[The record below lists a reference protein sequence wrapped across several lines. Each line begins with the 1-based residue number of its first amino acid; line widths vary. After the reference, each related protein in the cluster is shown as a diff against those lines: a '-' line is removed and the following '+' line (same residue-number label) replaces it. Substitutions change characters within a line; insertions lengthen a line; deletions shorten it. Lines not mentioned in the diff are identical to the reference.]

1 MVKLRFKSEYIGLKV
16 FETLVNL
23 SADYANY
30 FKVDAPGIYA
40 KEQRGNKGR
49 GMVYCTLAD
58 MMSARTIGT
67 VPLNVLRVSRN
78 DKMFITLVYFTETFE
93 DLESTA
99 PVQTRVIENM
109 VQFVEAVKDK
119 RRIMSVEIAG
129 PDTAFII
136 EETYRVE
143 IKNDVEYSND
153 RENSIDRNYL
163 QKLVE
168 EAGKPKSIYTK
179 EKEMSEQTFVQA
191 ATQNIANTSKTVVND
206 AIDVATGMAAV
217 EVIKQIAFSIMPVKV
232 GFVGRLMGANSWVK
246 DNPFVTL
253 GIVTVVHTIL
263 KSSNGR
269 LTVNDSVMEV
279 ADNALRYAT
288 FKAVEAFPIQRVIQ
302 DLSDKLVKISK

>member
-1 MVKLRFKSEYIGLKV
+1 MMVKLRFKPEYTGLKV
-16 FETLVNL
+16 FETLVNRN
-23 SADYANY
+23 ADYANY
-30 FKVDAPGIYA
+30 FIFDAPGMYA
-40 KEQRGNKGR
+40 KELRGIKGH
-49 GMVYCTLAD
+49 GMTYCTLAD
-58 MMSARTIGT
+58 MMTARA
-67 VPLNVLRVSRN
+67 VPLNVLRVCRN
-78 DKMFITLVYFTETFE
+78 DKMCVTLVYFTETFE

-99 PVQTRVIENM
+99 PAQTRVIEDM
-109 VQFVEAVKDK
+109 VQFVEAMRDK

-129 PDTAFII
+129 PDTAFVI
-136 EETYRVE
+136 EETYRTE
-143 IKNDVEYSND
+143 QYEYDGRRMCSDDLHKILDETVNIAYD
-153 RENSIDRNYL
+153 
-163 QKLVE
+163 
-168 EAGKPKSIYTK
+168 K

-191 ATQNIANTSKTVVND
+191 ATQNLAKTSKTVVND

>member
-1 MVKLRFKSEYIGLKV
+1 MMVKLRFKPEYTGLKV
-16 FETLVNL
+16 FETLVNRN
-23 SADYANY
+23 ADYANH
-30 FKVDAPGIYA
+30 FMVTAPGICA
-40 KEQRGNKGR
+40 KEYRGNKGR
-49 GMVYCTLAD
+49 GMAYCTLAD
-58 MMSARTIGT
+58 MMTARA
-67 VPLNVLRVSRN
+67 VPLNVLRVCRSN
-78 DKMFITLVYFTETFE
+78 KMCVTLVYFTETFE

-99 PVQTRVIENM
+99 PAQTRVIEDI
-109 VQFVEAVKDK
+109 VQFAEAMRDK

-129 PDTAFII
+129 PDTAFVI
-136 EETYRVE
+136 EETYRTE
-143 IKNDVEYSND
+143 QYEYDGRRMCSDDLHKILDETVNIAYD
-153 RENSIDRNYL
+153 
-163 QKLVE
+163 
-168 EAGKPKSIYTK
+168 K

-191 ATQNIANTSKTVVND
+191 ATQNLAKTSKTVVND

>member
-1 MVKLRFKSEYIGLKV
+1 MMVKLRFKPEYTGLKV
-16 FETLVNL
+16 FETLVNR
-23 SADYANY
+23 SADCANH
-30 FKVDAPGIYA
+30 FMVNAPGICA
-40 KEQRGNKGR
+40 KEYQGNKGR

-58 MMSARTIGT
+58 MMTARV
-67 VPLNVLRVSRN
+67 VPLNVLRVCRSN
-78 DKMFITLVYFTETFE
+78 KMCVTLVYFTETFE

-109 VQFVEAVKDK
+109 VQFVEARRDK

-129 PDTAFII
+129 PDTAFVI
-136 EETYRVE
+136 EETYSVG
-143 IKNDVEYSND
+143 NDELKRSDTSTKYSGD
-153 RENSIDRNYL
+153 PAY
-163 QKLVE
+163 
-168 EAGKPKSIYTK
+168 YTYKTLDESVNIAYAK

-191 ATQNIANTSKTVVND
+191 ATQNLAKTSKTVVND

>member
-1 MVKLRFKSEYIGLKV
+1 MMVKLRFKPEYTGLKV
-16 FETLVNL
+16 FETLVNRN
-23 SADYANY
+23 ADYANH
-30 FKVDAPGIYA
+30 FMVNAPGICA
-40 KEQRGNKGR
+40 KEYQGNKGR

-58 MMSARTIGT
+58 MMTERA
-67 VPLNVLRVSRN
+67 VPLNVLRVCRSN
-78 DKMFITLVYFTETFE
+78 KMRVTLVYFTETFE

-99 PVQTRVIENM
+99 PAQIRVIEDI
-109 VQFVEAVKDK
+109 VQFAEAMRDK

-129 PDTAFII
+129 PDTAFVI
-136 EETYRVE
+136 EETYRTE
-143 IKNDVEYSND
+143 HDGRRMCSDDLRKILD
-153 RENSIDRNYL
+153 
-163 QKLVE
+163 
-168 EAGKPKSIYTK
+168 EAVNITYDK
-179 EKEMSEQTFVQA
+179 EKEMSKQTFVQA
-191 ATQNIANTSKTVVND
+191 ATKNIANTSKTVVND

>member
-1 MVKLRFKSEYIGLKV
+1 MMVKLRFKPEYTGLKV
-16 FETLVNL
+16 FETLVNRN
-23 SADYANY
+23 ADYANH
-30 FKVDAPGIYA
+30 FIFDAPGMYA
-40 KEQRGNKGR
+40 KELRGIKGR
-49 GMVYCTLAD
+49 GMAYCTLAD
-58 MMSARTIGT
+58 MMTARA
-67 VPLNVLRVSRN
+67 VPLNVLRVCRSN
-78 DKMFITLVYFTETFE
+78 KMCVTLVYETFE

-99 PVQTRVIENM
+99 PAQTRVIEDM
-109 VQFVEAVKDK
+109 VQFVEAMRDK

-129 PDTAFII
+129 PDTAFVI
-136 EETYRVE
+136 EETYRTE
-143 IKNDVEYSND
+143 QYEYDGRRMCSDDLHKILDETVNIAYD
-153 RENSIDRNYL
+153 
-163 QKLVE
+163 
-168 EAGKPKSIYTK
+168 K

-191 ATQNIANTSKTVVND
+191 ATQNLAKTSKTVVND

>member
-1 MVKLRFKSEYIGLKV
+1 MVKLRFKSEYVGLKV
-16 FETLVNL
+16 FENLVNL
-23 SADYANY
+23 SSDYANY
-30 FKVDAPGIYA
+30 FMVDACGITA
-40 KEQRGNKGR
+40 KEQHSNKGR
-49 GMVYCTLAD
+49 GMSYCTLSD
-58 MMSARTIGT
+58 MMTARAT
-67 VPLNVLRVSRN
+67 PLNVLRVVRSP
-78 DKMFITLVYFTETFE
+78 KMRITLMYFTETFE

-129 PDTAFII
+129 PDTAFVI
-136 EETYRVE
+136 EETYYVGKDE
-143 IKNDVEYSND
+143 LGYSNA
-153 RENSIDRNYL
+153 N
-163 QKLVE
+163 
-168 EAGKPKSIYTK
+168 PKYSGDPAYARKTLDETVNIAYAK

-232 GFVGRLMGANSWVK
+232 GFVGRLLGANSWVK

>member
-1 MVKLRFKSEYIGLKV
+1 MVKLRFKSEYTGLKV
-16 FETLVNL
+16 FENLVNL
-23 SADYANY
+23 SSDYANY
-30 FKVDAPGIYA
+30 FCIDAPGIYA

-49 GMVYCTLAD
+49 GMVYCTLSD
-58 MMSARTIGT
+58 MMTARAT
-67 VPLNVLRVSRN
+67 PLNVLKVVRST
-78 DKMFITLVYFTETFE
+78 KMCVTLVYFTETFE

-99 PVQTRVIENM
+99 PAQTRVIEDI
-109 VQFVEAVKDK
+109 VQFVEAMRDK

-129 PDTAFII
+129 PDTAFVI
-136 EETYRVE
+136 EETYRTE
-143 IKNDVEYSND
+143 QYEYDGRRMCSDDLHKILDETVNIAYD
-153 RENSIDRNYL
+153 
-163 QKLVE
+163 
-168 EAGKPKSIYTK
+168 K

>member
-1 MVKLRFKSEYIGLKV
+1 MMVKLRFKSEYAGLKV
-16 FETLVNL
+16 FENLVNL
-23 SADYANY
+23 SSDYANY
-30 FKVDAPGIYA
+30 FCIDAPGIYA

-49 GMVYCTLAD
+49 GMVYCTLSE
-58 MMSARTIGT
+58 MMTARAT
-67 VPLNVLRVSRN
+67 PLNVLKVVRST
-78 DKMFITLVYFTETFE
+78 KMCVTLVYFTETFE

-99 PVQTRVIENM
+99 PVQTRIIENM

-129 PDTAFII
+129 PDTAFLI
-136 EETYRVE
+136 EETYKVE
-143 IKNDVEYSND
+143 QNKYDGRRMYGGD
-153 RENSIDRNYL
+153 PAY
-163 QKLVE
+163 
-168 EAGKPKSIYTK
+168 YTRKTLDETVNIAYANK

>member
-1 MVKLRFKSEYIGLKV
+1 MVKLRFKPEYTGLKV
-16 FETLVNL
+16 FETLVNRN
-23 SADYANY
+23 ADYANY
-30 FKVDAPGIYA
+30 FIFDAPGMYA
-40 KEQRGNKGR
+40 KELRGIKGR
-49 GMVYCTLAD
+49 GMTYCTLAD
-58 MMSARTIGT
+58 MMTARA
-67 VPLNVLRVSRN
+67 VPLNVLRVCRN
-78 DKMFITLVYFTETFE
+78 DKMCVTLVYFTETFE

-99 PVQTRVIENM
+99 PAQTRVIEDM
-109 VQFVEAVKDK
+109 VQFVEAMRDK

-129 PDTAFII
+129 PDTAFVI
-136 EETYRVE
+136 EETYRTE
-143 IKNDVEYSND
+143 QYEYDGRRMCSDDLHKILDETVNIAYD
-153 RENSIDRNYL
+153 
-163 QKLVE
+163 
-168 EAGKPKSIYTK
+168 K

-191 ATQNIANTSKTVVND
+191 ATQNLAKTSKTVVND

>member
-1 MVKLRFKSEYIGLKV
+1 MMVKLRFKPEYTGLKV
-16 FETLVNL
+16 FETLVNR
-23 SADYANY
+23 SADCANH
-30 FKVDAPGIYA
+30 FMVNAPGICA
-40 KEQRGNKGR
+40 KEYQGNKGR
-49 GMVYCTLAD
+49 GMAYCTLAD
-58 MMSARTIGT
+58 MMTARA
-67 VPLNVLRVSRN
+67 VPLNVLRVCRSN
-78 DKMFITLVYFTETFE
+78 KMCVTLVYFTETFE

-99 PVQTRVIENM
+99 PAQTRVIEDI
-109 VQFVEAVKDK
+109 VQFAEAMRDK

-129 PDTAFII
+129 PDTAFVI
-136 EETYRVE
+136 EETYRTE
-143 IKNDVEYSND
+143 QYEYDGRRMCSDDLHKILDETVN
-153 RENSIDRNYL
+153 I
-163 QKLVE
+163 
-168 EAGKPKSIYTK
+168 AYTK

-191 ATQNIANTSKTVVND
+191 ATQNLAKTSKTVVND

>member
-1 MVKLRFKSEYIGLKV
+1 MMVKLRFKPEYIGLKV
-16 FETLVNL
+16 FENLVNL
-23 SADYANY
+23 SADYARH
-30 FKVDAPGIYA
+30 FTVDAPGIYA
-40 KEQRGNKGR
+40 KEQRGNKGQ
-49 GMVYCTLAD
+49 GMIYCTLSD
-58 MMSARTIGT
+58 MMTARAT
-67 VPLNVLRVSRN
+67 PLNVLRVVRSP
-78 DKMFITLVYFTETFE
+78 KMQITLLYFTETFD
-93 DLESTA
+93 DLESSIPA
-99 PVQTRVIENM
+99 QTRVIENM
-109 VQFVEAVKDK
+109 AQFIEAVKDK

-129 PDTAFII
+129 PDTSFII
-136 EETYRVE
+136 EETYRTE
-143 IKNDVEYSND
+143 QNKYDGRRMYSGDPAYVVRKTLDETVN
-153 RENSIDRNYL
+153 IAY
-163 QKLVE
+163 
-168 EAGKPKSIYTK
+168 AK

-191 ATQNIANTSKTVVND
+191 ATQNIANTSKTVVTD

>member
-1 MVKLRFKSEYIGLKV
+1 MVKLRFKPEYTGLKV
-16 FETLVNL
+16 FETLVNRN
-23 SADYANY
+23 ADYANH
-30 FKVDAPGIYA
+30 FMVNAPGICA
-40 KEQRGNKGR
+40 KEYQGNKGR

-58 MMSARTIGT
+58 MMTARA
-67 VPLNVLRVSRN
+67 VPLNVLRVCRSN
-78 DKMFITLVYFTETFE
+78 KMCVTLVYFTETFE

-99 PVQTRVIENM
+99 PAQTRVIEDM
-109 VQFVEAVKDK
+109 VQFVEAMRDK

-129 PDTAFII
+129 PATAFVI
-136 EETYRVE
+136 EETYRTE
-143 IKNDVEYSND
+143 QYEYDGRRMCSDDLHKILDETVNTAY
-153 RENSIDRNYL
+153 N
-163 QKLVE
+163 
-168 EAGKPKSIYTK
+168 K

-191 ATQNIANTSKTVVND
+191 ATQNLAKTSKTVVND

>member
-1 MVKLRFKSEYIGLKV
+1 MMVKLRFKPEYTGLKV
-16 FETLVNL
+16 FETLVNRN
-23 SADYANY
+23 ADYANH
-30 FKVDAPGIYA
+30 FMVTAPGICA
-40 KEQRGNKGR
+40 KEYHGNKGR
-49 GMVYCTLAD
+49 GMAYCTLAD
-58 MMSARTIGT
+58 MTARA
-67 VPLNVLRVSRN
+67 VPLNVLRVCRSN
-78 DKMFITLVYFTETFE
+78 KMCVTLVYFTETFE

-99 PVQTRVIENM
+99 PAQTRVIEDI
-109 VQFVEAVKDK
+109 VQFVEAMRDK

-129 PDTAFII
+129 PDTAFVI
-136 EETYRVE
+136 EETYSVGKDELERSDTSP
-143 IKNDVEYSND
+143 KYSGD
-153 RENSIDRNYL
+153 P
-163 QKLVE
+163 
-168 EAGKPKSIYTK
+168 AYTYKTLDETVNIAYDK

-191 ATQNIANTSKTVVND
+191 ATKNIANTSKTVVND

>member
-1 MVKLRFKSEYIGLKV
+1 MMVKLRFKPEYTGLKV
-16 FETLVNL
+16 FETLVNRN
-23 SADYANY
+23 ADYANH
-30 FKVDAPGIYA
+30 FMVTAPGICA
-40 KEQRGNKGR
+40 KEYRGNKGR
-49 GMVYCTLAD
+49 GMAYCTLAD
-58 MMSARTIGT
+58 MMTARA
-67 VPLNVLRVSRN
+67 VPLNVLRVCRSN
-78 DKMFITLVYFTETFE
+78 KMCVTLVYFTETFE

-99 PVQTRVIENM
+99 PAQTRVIEDM
-109 VQFVEAVKDK
+109 VQFVEAMRDK

-129 PDTAFII
+129 PDTAFVI
-136 EETYRVE
+136 EETYSVGRDE
-143 IKNDVEYSND
+143 QKCSDTSTKYSGDPAYTYKTLDESVN
-153 RENSIDRNYL
+153 I
-163 QKLVE
+163 
-168 EAGKPKSIYTK
+168 AYTK

-191 ATQNIANTSKTVVND
+191 ATQNLAKTSKTVVND

>member
-1 MVKLRFKSEYIGLKV
+1 MMVKLRFKPEYTGLKV
-16 FETLVNL
+16 FETLVNR
-23 SADYANY
+23 SADCANH
-30 FKVDAPGIYA
+30 FMVNAPGICA
-40 KEQRGNKGR
+40 KEYQGNKGR
-49 GMVYCTLAD
+49 GMAYCTLAD
-58 MMSARTIGT
+58 MMTARA
-67 VPLNVLRVSRN
+67 VPLNVLRVCRSN
-78 DKMFITLVYFTETFE
+78 KMCVTLVYFTETFE

-99 PVQTRVIENM
+99 PAQTRVIEDM
-109 VQFVEAVKDK
+109 VQFVEAMRDK

-129 PDTAFII
+129 PDTAFVI
-136 EETYRVE
+136 EETYSVGRDE
-143 IKNDVEYSND
+143 QKCSDTSTKYSGDPAYTYKTLDESVN
-153 RENSIDRNYL
+153 I
-163 QKLVE
+163 
-168 EAGKPKSIYTK
+168 AYTK

>member
-16 FETLVNL
+16 FETLVNR
-23 SADYANY
+23 SADYANH
-30 FKVDAPGIYA
+30 FMVDAPGIYA
-40 KEQRGNKGR
+40 KEHRGNKGR

-58 MMSARTIGT
+58 MMTARA

-78 DKMFITLVYFTETFE
+78 DKMCITLVYFTETFE

-109 VQFVEAVKDK
+109 VQFVEAMKDK
-119 RRIMSVEIAG
+119 TRIMSVEIAG
-129 PDTAFII
+129 PDTAFTI
-136 EETYRVE
+136 EETYYVSKDE
-143 IKNDVEYSND
+143 LGYDPKYSGD
-153 RENSIDRNYL
+153 P
-163 QKLVE
+163 
-168 EAGKPKSIYTK
+168 AYTSKTLDETVNIAYAK

-232 GFVGRLMGANSWVK
+232 GFVGRLMGANSWIK

>member
-1 MVKLRFKSEYIGLKV
+1 MMVKLRFKPEYDGLKV
-16 FETLVNL
+16 FETLVNR
-23 SADYANY
+23 SADYANH
-30 FKVDAPGIYA
+30 FMVDAPDICA
-40 KEQRGNKGR
+40 KEYQGNKGR
-49 GMVYCTLAD
+49 GMAYCTLAD
-58 MMSARTIGT
+58 MMTARA
-67 VPLNVLRVSRN
+67 VPLNVLRVCRSN
-78 DKMFITLVYFTETFE
+78 KMCVTLVYFAETFE

-99 PVQTRVIENM
+99 PAQTRVIEDI
-109 VQFVEAVKDK
+109 VQFVEAMRDK
-119 RRIMSVEIAG
+119 RRIMSVGIAG
-129 PDTAFII
+129 PDTAFVI
-136 EETYRVE
+136 EETYRTE
-143 IKNDVEYSND
+143 QYEYEGRRMCSDDLHKILDETVNIAYD
-153 RENSIDRNYL
+153 
-163 QKLVE
+163 
-168 EAGKPKSIYTK
+168 K
-179 EKEMSEQTFVQA
+179 EKEMSKQTFVQA
-191 ATQNIANTSKTVVND
+191 ATKNIANTSKTVVND

>member
-1 MVKLRFKSEYIGLKV
+1 MMVKLRFKPEYTGLKV
-16 FETLVNL
+16 FETLVNR
-23 SADYANY
+23 SADCANH
-30 FKVDAPGIYA
+30 FMVNAPGICA
-40 KEQRGNKGR
+40 KEYQGNKGR
-49 GMVYCTLAD
+49 GMAYCTLAD
-58 MMSARTIGT
+58 MVTARA
-67 VPLNVLRVSRN
+67 VPLNVLRVCRST
-78 DKMFITLVYFTETFE
+78 KMCVTLVYFTETFE

-109 VQFVEAVKDK
+109 VQFVEAMRDK

-129 PDTAFII
+129 PDTAFVI
-136 EETYRVE
+136 EETYSVGRDE
-143 IKNDVEYSND
+143 QKCSDTSTKYSGDPAYTYKTLDESVN
-153 RENSIDRNYL
+153 I
-163 QKLVE
+163 
-168 EAGKPKSIYTK
+168 AYTK

>member
-40 KEQRGNKGR
+40 KEQRGNKDH

-58 MMSARTIGT
+58 MMTARA
-67 VPLNVLRVSRN
+67 VPLNVLIVSRN
-78 DKMFITLVYFTETFE
+78 DKMCITLVYFTETFE

-109 VQFVEAVKDK
+109 VQFVEAMKDK

-136 EETYRVE
+136 EETYSVGKDE
-143 IKNDVEYSND
+143 LGYTNPKYSGD
-153 RENSIDRNYL
+153 P
-163 QKLVE
+163 
-168 EAGKPKSIYTK
+168 AYTRKTLDETVNIAYANK

>member
-1 MVKLRFKSEYIGLKV
+1 MMVKLRFKPEYTGLKV
-16 FETLVNL
+16 FETLVNRN
-23 SADYANY
+23 ADYANH
-30 FKVDAPGIYA
+30 FMVNAPGICA
-40 KEQRGNKGR
+40 KEYRGNKGR

-58 MMSARTIGT
+58 MMTARA
-67 VPLNVLRVSRN
+67 VPLNVLRVCRSN
-78 DKMFITLVYFTETFE
+78 KMCVTLVYFTETFE

-99 PVQTRVIENM
+99 PAQTRVIEDM
-109 VQFVEAVKDK
+109 VQFVEAMRDK

-129 PDTAFII
+129 PDTAFVI
-136 EETYRVE
+136 EETYRTE
-143 IKNDVEYSND
+143 QYEYDGRRMCSDDLHKILDETVNIAYD
-153 RENSIDRNYL
+153 
-163 QKLVE
+163 
-168 EAGKPKSIYTK
+168 K
-179 EKEMSEQTFVQA
+179 EKEMSEQTLVQA
-191 ATQNIANTSKTVVND
+191 ATQNLAKTSKTVVND

>member
-1 MVKLRFKSEYIGLKV
+1 MMVKLRFKPEYTGLKV
-16 FETLVNL
+16 FETLVNRN
-23 SADYANY
+23 ADYANY
-30 FKVDAPGIYA
+30 FIFDAPGMYA
-40 KEQRGNKGR
+40 KELRGIKGR
-49 GMVYCTLAD
+49 GMTYCTLAD
-58 MMSARTIGT
+58 MMTARA
-67 VPLNVLRVSRN
+67 VPLNVLRVCRN
-78 DKMFITLVYFTETFE
+78 DKMCVTLVYFTETFE

-99 PVQTRVIENM
+99 PAQTRAIEDM
-109 VQFVEAVKDK
+109 VQFVEAMRDK

-129 PDTAFII
+129 PDTAFVI
-136 EETYRVE
+136 EETYRTE
-143 IKNDVEYSND
+143 QYEYDGRRMCSDDLHKILDETVNIAYD
-153 RENSIDRNYL
+153 
-163 QKLVE
+163 
-168 EAGKPKSIYTK
+168 K

-191 ATQNIANTSKTVVND
+191 ATQNLAKTSKTVVND

>member
-1 MVKLRFKSEYIGLKV
+1 MMVKLRFKPEYTGLKV
-16 FETLVNL
+16 FETLVNRN
-23 SADYANY
+23 ADCANH
-30 FKVDAPGIYA
+30 FMVNAPGICA
-40 KEQRGNKGR
+40 KEYQGNKGR
-49 GMVYCTLAD
+49 GMSYCTLAD
-58 MMSARTIGT
+58 MMTARA
-67 VPLNVLRVSRN
+67 VPLNVLRVCRSN
-78 DKMFITLVYFTETFE
+78 KMCVTLVYFTETFE

-99 PVQTRVIENM
+99 PVQTRVIEDM
-109 VQFVEAVKDK
+109 VQFVEAMRDK

-129 PDTAFII
+129 PDTAFVI
-136 EETYRVE
+136 EETYSVGRDE
-143 IKNDVEYSND
+143 QKCSDTSTKYSGD
-153 RENSIDRNYL
+153 P
-163 QKLVE
+163 
-168 EAGKPKSIYTK
+168 AYTYKTLDESVNIAYAK

-191 ATQNIANTSKTVVND
+191 ATQNLAKTSKTVVND

-302 DLSDKLVKISK
+302 DLSEKLVKISK

>member
-1 MVKLRFKSEYIGLKV
+1 MMVKLRFNPEYAGLKV
-16 FETLVNL
+16 FETLVNR
-23 SADYANY
+23 SADCANH
-30 FKVDAPGIYA
+30 FMVNAPGICA
-40 KEQRGNKGR
+40 KEYQGNKGR
-49 GMVYCTLAD
+49 GKGYCTLAD
-58 MMSARTIGT
+58 MMTARA
-67 VPLNVLRVSRN
+67 VPLNVLRVCRSN
-78 DKMFITLVYFTETFE
+78 KMCVTLVYFTETFE

-109 VQFVEAVKDK
+109 VQFVEAMRDK
-119 RRIMSVEIAG
+119 RRIVQVEIAG
-129 PDTAFII
+129 PDTAFVI
-136 EETYRVE
+136 EETYSVGKDELERSDTSP
-143 IKNDVEYSND
+143 KYSGD
-153 RENSIDRNYL
+153 P
-163 QKLVE
+163 
-168 EAGKPKSIYTK
+168 AYTYKTLDETVNIAYDK

-191 ATQNIANTSKTVVND
+191 ATKNIANTSKTVVND

>member
-1 MVKLRFKSEYIGLKV
+1 MMVKLRFKPEYAGLKV
-16 FETLVNL
+16 FETLVNR
-23 SADYANY
+23 SADCANH
-30 FKVDAPGIYA
+30 FIVNAPGICA
-40 KEQRGNKGR
+40 KEYQGNKGR
-49 GMVYCTLAD
+49 GMRYCTLAD
-58 MMSARTIGT
+58 MMTARA
-67 VPLNVLRVSRN
+67 VPLNVLRVCRSN
-78 DKMFITLVYFTETFE
+78 KMCVTLVYFTETFE

-109 VQFVEAVKDK
+109 VQFVEAMRDK

-129 PDTAFII
+129 PDTAFVI
-136 EETYRVE
+136 EETYSVGKDELERSDTSP
-143 IKNDVEYSND
+143 KYSGD
-153 RENSIDRNYL
+153 P
-163 QKLVE
+163 
-168 EAGKPKSIYTK
+168 AYTYKTLDETVNIAYDK

-191 ATQNIANTSKTVVND
+191 ATKNIANTSKTVVND

>member
-1 MVKLRFKSEYIGLKV
+1 MMVKLRFKPEYTGLKV
-16 FETLVNL
+16 FETLVNRN
-23 SADYANY
+23 ADYANH
-30 FKVDAPGIYA
+30 FMVDAPGICA
-40 KEQRGNKGR
+40 KEYQGNKGR

-58 MMSARTIGT
+58 MMTERA
-67 VPLNVLRVSRN
+67 VPLNVLRVCRSN
-78 DKMFITLVYFTETFE
+78 KMCVTLVYFTETFE

-99 PVQTRVIENM
+99 PAQTRVIEDM
-109 VQFVEAVKDK
+109 VQFVEAMRDK

-129 PDTAFII
+129 PDTAFVI
-136 EETYRVE
+136 EETYRTE
-143 IKNDVEYSND
+143 QYEYDGRRMCSDDLHKILDETVNIAYD
-153 RENSIDRNYL
+153 
-163 QKLVE
+163 
-168 EAGKPKSIYTK
+168 K

-191 ATQNIANTSKTVVND
+191 ATQNLAKTSKTVVND

>member
-16 FETLVNL
+16 FETLVNR
-23 SADYANY
+23 SADYANH
-30 FKVDAPGIYA
+30 FMVDAPGIYA
-40 KEQRGNKGR
+40 KEQRGHKGR

-58 MMSARTIGT
+58 MMTARAI
-67 VPLNVLRVSRN
+67 PLNVLRVSRN
-78 DKMFITLVYFTETFE
+78 DKMCITLVYFTETFE

-109 VQFVEAVKDK
+109 VQFVEAMKDK

-136 EETYRVE
+136 EETYSVGKDE
-143 IKNDVEYSND
+143 LGYTNPKYSGD
-153 RENSIDRNYL
+153 PAYTRKTLDETVSIAYAN
-163 QKLVE
+163 
-168 EAGKPKSIYTK
+168 K

>member
-1 MVKLRFKSEYIGLKV
+1 MMVKLRFKHEYIGLKV
-16 FETLVNL
+16 FETLVNR
-23 SADYANY
+23 SADYANH
-30 FKVDAPGIYA
+30 FMVDAPGIYA
-40 KEQRGNKGR
+40 KEHRGNKGR
-49 GMVYCTLAD
+49 GMVYCTLTD
-58 MMSARTIGT
+58 MMTARA
-67 VPLNVLRVSRN
+67 VPLNVLRVSRS
-78 DKMFITLVYFTETFE
+78 DKMCITLVYFTETFE

-109 VQFVEAVKDK
+109 VQFVEAMKDK

-136 EETYRVE
+136 EETYCVG
-143 IKNDVEYSND
+143 KDTAVGKDTLGYSKYSGDPAYARKTLDETVN
-153 RENSIDRNYL
+153 IAY
-163 QKLVE
+163 
-168 EAGKPKSIYTK
+168 AK

>member
-1 MVKLRFKSEYIGLKV
+1 MVKLRFKPEYTGLKV
-16 FETLVNL
+16 FETLVNRN
-23 SADYANY
+23 ADYANH
-30 FKVDAPGIYA
+30 FMVNAPGICA
-40 KEQRGNKGR
+40 KEYQGNKGR

-58 MMSARTIGT
+58 MMTARA
-67 VPLNVLRVSRN
+67 VPLNVLRVCRSN
-78 DKMFITLVYFTETFE
+78 KMCVTLAYFTETFE

-99 PVQTRVIENM
+99 PAQTRVIEDM
-109 VQFVEAVKDK
+109 VQFVEAMRDK

-136 EETYRVE
+136 EETYCVG
-143 IKNDVEYSND
+143 KDTAVGKDTLGYSKYSGDPAYARKTLDETVN
-153 RENSIDRNYL
+153 IAY
-163 QKLVE
+163 
-168 EAGKPKSIYTK
+168 AK

>member
-1 MVKLRFKSEYIGLKV
+1 MMVKLRFKPEYAGLKV
-16 FETLVNL
+16 FENLVNL
-23 SADYANY
+23 SADYARH
-30 FKVDAPGIYA
+30 FTVEAPGIYA
-40 KEQRGNKGR
+40 KEHRGSKGQ
-49 GMVYCTLAD
+49 GMVYCTLSD
-58 MMSARTIGT
+58 MMTARAT
-67 VPLNVLRVSRN
+67 PLNVLRVVRSH
-78 DKMFITLVYFTETFE
+78 KMQVTLLYFTETFD

-99 PVQTRVIENM
+99 PAQTRVIENM
-109 VQFVEAVKDK
+109 VQFVEAMRDK

-129 PDTAFII
+129 PDTAFAI
-136 EETYRVE
+136 EETYSVGKDELERSDTSP
-143 IKNDVEYSND
+143 KYSGD
-153 RENSIDRNYL
+153 P
-163 QKLVE
+163 
-168 EAGKPKSIYTK
+168 AYTYKTLDESVNIAYAK

-232 GFVGRLMGANSWVK
+232 GFVGRLMGANSWIK

>member
-1 MVKLRFKSEYIGLKV
+1 MMVKLRFKPEYTGLKV
-16 FETLVNL
+16 FETLVNRN
-23 SADYANY
+23 ADCANH
-30 FKVDAPGIYA
+30 FMVNAPGICA
-40 KEQRGNKGR
+40 KEYQGNKGR
-49 GMVYCTLAD
+49 GMSYCTLAD
-58 MMSARTIGT
+58 MMTARA
-67 VPLNVLRVSRN
+67 VPLNVLRVCRSN
-78 DKMFITLVYFTETFE
+78 KMCVTLVYFTETFE

-99 PVQTRVIENM
+99 PVQTRVIEDM
-109 VQFVEAVKDK
+109 VQFVEAMRDK

-129 PDTAFII
+129 PDTAFVI
-136 EETYRVE
+136 EETYSVGRDE
-143 IKNDVEYSND
+143 QKCSDTSTKYSGDPAHTYKTLDESVN
-153 RENSIDRNYL
+153 IAY
-163 QKLVE
+163 
-168 EAGKPKSIYTK
+168 AK

>member
-1 MVKLRFKSEYIGLKV
+1 MMVKLRFKPEYTGLKV
-16 FETLVNL
+16 FETLVNRN
-23 SADYANY
+23 ADYANH
-30 FKVDAPGIYA
+30 FMVTAPGICA
-40 KEQRGNKGR
+40 KEYQGNKGR
-49 GMVYCTLAD
+49 GMAYCTLAD
-58 MMSARTIGT
+58 MMTARA
-67 VPLNVLRVSRN
+67 VHLNVLRVCRSN
-78 DKMFITLVYFTETFE
+78 KMCVTLVYFTETFE

-99 PVQTRVIENM
+99 PAQTRVIEDM
-109 VQFVEAVKDK
+109 VQFVEAMRDK

-129 PDTAFII
+129 PDTAFVI
-136 EETYRVE
+136 EETYRTE
-143 IKNDVEYSND
+143 QYEYDGRRMCSDDLHKILDETVNIAYD
-153 RENSIDRNYL
+153 
-163 QKLVE
+163 
-168 EAGKPKSIYTK
+168 K

>member
-1 MVKLRFKSEYIGLKV
+1 MMVKLRFKPEYTGLKV
-16 FETLVNL
+16 FETLVNRN
-23 SADYANY
+23 ADCANH
-30 FKVDAPGIYA
+30 FMVNAPGICA
-40 KEQRGNKGR
+40 KEYQGNKGR
-49 GMVYCTLAD
+49 GMAYCTLDD
-58 MMSARTIGT
+58 MMTARA
-67 VPLNVLRVSRN
+67 VPLNVLRVCRSN
-78 DKMFITLVYFTETFE
+78 KMCVTLVYFTETFE

-99 PVQTRVIENM
+99 PAQTRVIEDM
-109 VQFVEAVKDK
+109 VQFVEARRDK
-119 RRIMSVEIAG
+119 RRIMTVEIAG
-129 PDTAFII
+129 PDTAFVI
-136 EETYRVE
+136 EETYSVGRDE
-143 IKNDVEYSND
+143 QKCSDTSTKYSGDPAYTYKTLDESVN
-153 RENSIDRNYL
+153 I
-163 QKLVE
+163 
-168 EAGKPKSIYTK
+168 AYTK

>member
-1 MVKLRFKSEYIGLKV
+1 MMVKLRFKPEYTGLKV
-16 FETLVNL
+16 FETLVNRN
-23 SADYANY
+23 ADYANH
-30 FKVDAPGIYA
+30 FMVTAPGICA
-40 KEQRGNKGR
+40 KEYQGNKGR

-58 MMSARTIGT
+58 MMTARA
-67 VPLNVLRVSRN
+67 VPLNVLRVCRSN
-78 DKMFITLVYFTETFE
+78 KMCVTLVYFTETFE

-99 PVQTRVIENM
+99 PAQTRVIEDM
-109 VQFVEAVKDK
+109 VQFVEAMRDK

-129 PDTAFII
+129 PDAAFVI
-136 EETYRVE
+136 EETYSVGRDE
-143 IKNDVEYSND
+143 QKCSDTSTKYSGD
-153 RENSIDRNYL
+153 L
-163 QKLVE
+163 
-168 EAGKPKSIYTK
+168 AYTYKTLDESVNTAYNK

-191 ATQNIANTSKTVVND
+191 ATQNLAKTSKTVVND

-302 DLSDKLVKISK
+302 DLSEKLVKISK

>member
-16 FETLVNL
+16 FETLVNR
-23 SADYANY
+23 SADYANH
-30 FKVDAPGIYA
+30 FMVDAPGIYA
-40 KEQRGNKGR
+40 KEQRVNKGR

-58 MMSARTIGT
+58 MMTARAI
-67 VPLNVLRVSRN
+67 PLNVLRVSRN
-78 DKMFITLVYFTETFE
+78 DKMCITLVYFTETFE
-93 DLESTA
+93 DLESTT

-109 VQFVEAVKDK
+109 VQFVEAMKDK

-136 EETYRVE
+136 EETYSVGKDE
-143 IKNDVEYSND
+143 LGYTNPKYSGD
-153 RENSIDRNYL
+153 P
-163 QKLVE
+163 
-168 EAGKPKSIYTK
+168 AYTRKTLDETVNIAYANK

>member
-1 MVKLRFKSEYIGLKV
+1 MMVKLRFKPEYDGLKV
-16 FETLVNL
+16 FETLVNR

-30 FKVDAPGIYA
+30 FIFDATGMYA
-40 KEQRGNKGR
+40 KELRGTKGR
-49 GMVYCTLAD
+49 GMMYCTLAD
-58 MMSARTIGT
+58 MMTARA
-67 VPLNVLRVSRN
+67 VPLNVLRVCRN
-78 DKMFITLVYFTETFE
+78 DKMCVTLVYFTETFE

-99 PVQTRVIENM
+99 PAQTRVIEDI
-109 VQFVEAVKDK
+109 VQFVEAMRDK

-129 PDTAFII
+129 PDTAFVI
-136 EETYRVE
+136 EETYSVG
-143 IKNDVEYSND
+143 NDELKRSDTSTKYSGD
-153 RENSIDRNYL
+153 P
-163 QKLVE
+163 
-168 EAGKPKSIYTK
+168 AYTYKTLDESVNIAYAK

-191 ATQNIANTSKTVVND
+191 ATKNIANTSKTVVND

>member
-1 MVKLRFKSEYIGLKV
+1 MVKLRFKPEYTGLKV
-16 FETLVNL
+16 FETLVNRN
-23 SADYANY
+23 ADYANH
-30 FKVDAPGIYA
+30 FMVNAPGICA
-40 KEQRGNKGR
+40 KEYQGNKGR

-58 MMSARTIGT
+58 MMTARA
-67 VPLNVLRVSRN
+67 VPLTVLRVCRSN
-78 DKMFITLVYFTETFE
+78 KMRVTLVYFTETFE

-99 PVQTRVIENM
+99 PAQIRVIEDI
-109 VQFVEAVKDK
+109 VQFAEAMRDK

-129 PDTAFII
+129 PDTAFVI
-136 EETYRVE
+136 EETYRTEHDGRRMCSDDLHKILDETVN
-143 IKNDVEYSND
+143 IAYD
-153 RENSIDRNYL
+153 
-163 QKLVE
+163 
-168 EAGKPKSIYTK
+168 K

-191 ATQNIANTSKTVVND
+191 ATQNLAKTSKTVVND

>member
-1 MVKLRFKSEYIGLKV
+1 MVKLRFKPEYAGLKV
-16 FETLVNL
+16 FETLVNR

-30 FKVDAPGIYA
+30 FIFDAPGMYA
-40 KEQRGNKGR
+40 KELRGIKGR
-49 GMVYCTLAD
+49 GMTYCTLAD
-58 MMSARTIGT
+58 MMTARA
-67 VPLNVLRVSRN
+67 VPLNVLRVCSSN
-78 DKMFITLVYFTETFE
+78 KMCVTLVYFSETFE

-99 PVQTRVIENM
+99 PAQTRVIEDI
-109 VQFVEAVKDK
+109 VQFAEAMRDK

-129 PDTAFII
+129 PDTAFVI
-136 EETYRVE
+136 EETYRTE
-143 IKNDVEYSND
+143 QYEYDGRRMCSDDLHKILDETVNIAYD
-153 RENSIDRNYL
+153 
-163 QKLVE
+163 
-168 EAGKPKSIYTK
+168 K

-191 ATQNIANTSKTVVND
+191 ATQNLAKTSKTVVND
-206 AIDVATGMAAV
+206 AIDVAAGMAAV

>member
-1 MVKLRFKSEYIGLKV
+1 MMVKLRFKPEYAGLKV
-16 FETLVNL
+16 FETLVNR
-23 SADYANY
+23 SADCANH
-30 FKVDAPGIYA
+30 FMVDAPGICA
-40 KEQRGNKGR
+40 KEYQGNKGR
-49 GMVYCTLAD
+49 GMAYCTLAD
-58 MMSARTIGT
+58 MMTARA
-67 VPLNVLRVSRN
+67 VPLNVLRVCRSN
-78 DKMFITLVYFTETFE
+78 KMCVTLVYFTETFE

-109 VQFVEAVKDK
+109 VQFVEAMRDK

-129 PDTAFII
+129 PDTAFVI
-136 EETYRVE
+136 EETYRTE
-143 IKNDVEYSND
+143 QYEYDGRRMCSDDLHKILDETVNIAYD
-153 RENSIDRNYL
+153 
-163 QKLVE
+163 
-168 EAGKPKSIYTK
+168 K

-191 ATQNIANTSKTVVND
+191 ATQNIAKTSKTVVND

-232 GFVGRLMGANSWVK
+232 GFVGRLIGANSWVK

>member
-1 MVKLRFKSEYIGLKV
+1 MMVKLRFKPEYAGLKV
-16 FETLVNL
+16 FETLVNR
-23 SADYANY
+23 SADCANH
-30 FKVDAPGIYA
+30 FMVDAPGICA
-40 KEQRGNKGR
+40 KEYQGNKGR
-49 GMVYCTLAD
+49 GMAYCTLAD
-58 MMSARTIGT
+58 MVTARA
-67 VPLNVLRVSRN
+67 VPLNVLRVCRST
-78 DKMFITLVYFTETFE
+78 KMCVTLVYFTETFE

-109 VQFVEAVKDK
+109 VQFVEAMRDK

-129 PDTAFII
+129 PDTAFVI
-136 EETYRVE
+136 EETYRTE
-143 IKNDVEYSND
+143 QYEYDGRRMCSDDLHKILDETVNIAYD
-153 RENSIDRNYL
+153 
-163 QKLVE
+163 
-168 EAGKPKSIYTK
+168 K

-191 ATQNIANTSKTVVND
+191 ATQNLAKTSKTVVND

>member
-1 MVKLRFKSEYIGLKV
+1 MMVKLRFKPEYDGLKV
-16 FETLVNL
+16 FETLVNRN
-23 SADYANY
+23 ADYANH
-30 FKVDAPGIYA
+30 FMVNAPGICA
-40 KEQRGNKGR
+40 KEYKGNKGR

-58 MMSARTIGT
+58 MMTARA
-67 VPLNVLRVSRN
+67 VPLNVLRVCRSN
-78 DKMFITLVYFTETFE
+78 KMCVTLVYFTETFE
-93 DLESTA
+93 DLENTA
-99 PVQTRVIENM
+99 PAQTRVIEDI
-109 VQFVEAVKDK
+109 VQFVEAMRDK

-129 PDTAFII
+129 PDTAFVI
-136 EETYRVE
+136 EETYRTE
-143 IKNDVEYSND
+143 QYEYDGRRMCGDDLHKILDETVNIAYD
-153 RENSIDRNYL
+153 
-163 QKLVE
+163 
-168 EAGKPKSIYTK
+168 K

-191 ATQNIANTSKTVVND
+191 ATQNLAKTSKTVVND